1 VQLNTEITRSIATH
15 HLYLIHD
22 LPTVYDRLVALK
34 KQFCPSTA
42 DRSRDLIARY
52 TNLKTAPRNLKKLDE
67 WMADW
72 IHITSQCQSINLP
85 ETTGYRPQEDFL
97 VACQAHHPN
106 YAATCLD
113 QVYEHE
119 MNGTNP
125 PSLPTYVEKMTK
137 YTRRAAPTAELG
149 ILSTSAAEL
158 GIAKLPCI
166 CGLSHALHDCYI
178 LNPHHPSR
186 PKDWTPPPIGVRKVE
201 QARKDPKVAKRI
213 DDALKSSYQTIQI
226 DDGLPPHS
234 QTSLVI
240 NLLNES
246 QSSPTR

>member
-1 VQLNTEITRSIATH
+1 V
-15 HLYLIHD
+15 
-22 LPTVYDRLVALK
+22 
-34 KQFCPSTA
+34 
-42 DRSRDLIARY
+42 
-52 TNLKTAPRNLKKLDE
+52 
-67 WMADW
+67 
-72 IHITSQCQSINLP
+72 HITSQCQLINLP

-97 VACQAHHPN
+97 IACQAHHLN

-137 YTRRAAPTAELG
+137 YTRRAASTAEVG
-149 ILSTSAAEL
+149 TLSTSVAEL
-158 GIAKLPCI
+158 GIAKPCI

-178 LNPHHPSR
+178 LNLNYLSR
-186 PKDWTPPPIGVRKVE
+186 LKDWTPPPIRVCK
-201 QARKDPKVAKRI
+201 I
-213 DDALKSSYQTIQI
+213 DNS
-226 DDGLPPHS
+226 LPPHS

-240 NLLNES
+240 NLMDEG